1 MTDPEAPYYRHE
13 ITVVITTYQ
22 PRNDANALAEQIQQ
36 MLGPWC
42 VAARVAQLNVNMT
55 YAANKPA
62 WCRNGHEVG
71 QRGCALCEDLK

>member
-42 VAARVAQLNVNMT
+42 VAARVGIINAKVPPDEPRS
-55 YAANKPA
+55 KREK
-62 WCRNGHEVG
+62 RNEN
-71 QRGCALCEDLK
+71 QRV